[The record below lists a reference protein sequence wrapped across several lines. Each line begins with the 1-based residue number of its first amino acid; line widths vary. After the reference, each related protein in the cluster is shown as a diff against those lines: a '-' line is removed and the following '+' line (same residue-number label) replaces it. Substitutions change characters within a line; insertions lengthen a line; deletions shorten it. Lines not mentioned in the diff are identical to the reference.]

1 MNTRQKDILA
11 LVEKRGEITIRELSE
26 HFSVSTMTIH
36 RDLEHLEEQRYLFKK
51 RGAAVFVEQTDRNDG
66 DFYAEEKRAI
76 GIAVAKMIKHG
87 QSIIFD
93 NSTTALECAKY
104 MDLSMRCTF
113 YTTSIETATVL
124 SKFKN
129 SVLYCSGGYFFPET
143 RGFIGTQAEQF
154 VSSLKADVCIIGF
167 SGISLEGGLT
177 GPYPMHTELEKKIIA
192 SAKKRIVVAD
202 HSKFGRVALE
212 KVAELSDIDVIV
224 TDSGLSD
231 ELYEQYRDHVN
242 IIKV

>member
-1 MNTRQKDILA
+1 MNTRQKDILM
-11 LVEKRGEITIRELSE
+11 LVEKHGEITIKELAE
-26 HFSVSTMTIH
+26 RFSVSTMTIH
-36 RDLEHLEEQRYLFKK
+36 RDLEYLEEQRYLFKK
-51 RGAAVFVEQTDRNDG
+51 RGAAVFVEQTDRTDS

-76 GIAVAKMIKHG
+76 GIAVAKMIEPG
-87 QSIIFD
+87 QSIVFD

-113 YTTSIETATVL
+113 YTTNLETATVL

-143 RGFIGTQAEQF
+143 RGFIGPQAEQF
-154 VSSLKADVCIIGF
+154 VSSVKADVCIVGF

-177 GPYPMHTELEKKIIA
+177 GPYPMHTALEKKIIA

-202 HSKFGRVALE
+202 HSKFGKVALE

-231 ELYEQYRDHVN
+231 EIYERYKDHVN

>member
-11 LVEKRGEITIRELSE
+11 LVEKHGEITIKELSE
-26 HFSVSTMTIH
+26 RLSVSTMTIH
-36 RDLEHLEEQRYLFKK
+36 RDLEYLEEQRYLFKK

-66 DFYAEEKRAI
+66 DFYAEEKRTI
-76 GIAVAKMIKHG
+76 GIAVAKMIEPG

-113 YTTSIETATVL
+113 YTTNLETATVL

-143 RGFIGTQAEQF
+143 RGFVGKQAEDF
-154 VSSLKADVCIIGF
+154 VSSVRADVCVMGV
-167 SGISLEGGLT
+167 SGISIEGGFT
-177 GPYPMHTELEKKIIA
+177 GPYPMHTELEKKIMS
-192 SAKKRIVVAD
+192 SAKKRILVAD
-202 HSKFGRVALE
+202 HSKFGKIALE
-212 KVAELSDIDVIV
+212 KVGDLSDVDVIV

-231 ELYEQYRDHVN
+231 EIYEQYKEHVN